1 MKLLFK
7 AFHWLLH
14 YSYSNTLHGT
24 HSPFVYSFLER
35 VVYQESPNYPKYIGL
50 LVRISNFMPKATSV
64 FIYADESAVKT
75 LTELGIEARLVQS
88 AEELQTLYH
97 QHKEKQ
103 HAGSTMVFTNMYDN
117 KECLNAWKTICADAH
132 NNVSIDLFHTGVLF
146 FDQKKPKE
154 HFRIYY

>member
-7 AFHWLLH
+7 AFYWLLH

-24 HSPFVYSFLER
+24 HSPFVYAFLEK
-35 VVYQESPNYPKYIGL
+35 VVYQQSAVYPKIIGL
-50 LVRISNFMPKATSV
+50 ILRISKFMPKGVMV
-64 FIYADESAVKT
+64 FVYADESNAKS
-75 LTELGIEARLVQS
+75 LAELGIKAHPVQS
-88 AEELQTLYH
+88 AEELLALYH

-103 HAGSTMVFTNMYDN
+103 DAESAMVFTNLYQDKN
-117 KECLNAWKTICADAH
+117 SLAAWKKICADAR

>member
-24 HSPFVYSFLER
+24 HSPFVYSFLEN
-35 VVYQESPNYPKYIGL
+35 VVYQKTLSHGKTAGL
-50 LVRISNFMPKATSV
+50 IHRISKFMPNNLQV
-64 FIYADESAVKT
+64 FIYADESNVQELSK
-75 LTELGIEARLVQS
+75 LGIATYVPQS
-88 AEELQTLYH
+88 AEDMLQCYH

-103 HAGSTMVFTNMYDN
+103 HEKSVMVFTNMYAD
-117 KECLNAWKTICADAH
+117 KDSLAAWKSICADAR
-132 NNVSIDLFHTGVLF
+132 NNISIDMFHTGVLF